1 MTSQLWGRLRIPGHL
16 VSSSAGIGSFTV
28 FTAVVA
34 ILTTRWLPP
43 TNRGELI
50 VVLVLSNLLAIA
62 SSGGVGVETRNRMG
76 KGERFTGWRPLS
88 TLLVFTL
95 GASLALAVVV
105 GIPVL
110 WLTLRDATSAL
121 VAPFVVLTVLQAA
134 LLYLR
139 DLLFGSHRVSL
150 ASNLLSIAALV
161 QMLGVI
167 VLEVLGALTVTS
179 ALVVSIGGTLLAG
192 VVTLLVLHT
201 HLNGGLVSGGEDSTD
216 TAAAGAPDITLSRGL
231 AEQGFRATPAA
242 LRFQIP
248 GTASRLMLALI
259 AGPALVAFYGA
270 AITYVGISS
279 LITTAAGLIVQQA
292 GGSGKN
298 DTNRVVIAS
307 LVLQTISVVL
317 LVLLAP
323 WLIPAMFGAEY
334 ADIVDVTWLAGL
346 ATLALALLS
355 LNLSLKVG
363 QERYRAVSVVLA
375 FQTITIVG
383 FQLLLVPRF
392 ELVGAIVALLAS
404 AVLSLILL
412 YLAVRHRTRV
422 GTRGSA

>member
-1 MTSQLWGRLRIPGHL
+1 M
-16 VSSSAGIGSFTV
+16 
-28 FTAVVA
+28 VA

-50 VVLVLSNLLAIA
+50 VVLVLANLLAIA
-62 SSGGVGVETRNRMG
+62 GSGGVGVETRNRMG
-76 KGERFTGWRPLS
+76 KGQRFAGWRPMS
-88 TLLVFTL
+88 SLLVFTL
-95 GASLALAVVV
+95 VTASALVIVV
-105 GIPVL
+105 GFPVL
-110 WLTLRDATSAL
+110 WLTLREAAPAL
-121 VAPFVVLTVLQAA
+121 LVPFAFLTVLKGV

-139 DLLFGSHRVSL
+139 DLLFGLHRVNL

-161 QMLGVI
+161 QLLGVI
-167 VLEVLGALTVTS
+167 LLEVAGALTVTS
-179 ALVVSIGGTLLAG
+179 AIAVSIGGTALAG
-192 VVTLLVLHT
+192 LVALVVLGAHLHADAT
-201 HLNGGLVSGGEDSTD
+201 GGAGAAPSVPGDS
-216 TAAAGAPDITLSRGL
+216 ASSPASAAGAASLAATAPHIAFSRDLAVQGL
-231 AEQGFRATPAA
+231 RATPSA

-279 LITTAAGLIVQQA
+279 LITTAAGLLVQQS

-307 LVLQTISVVL
+307 LVLQVISVAL
-317 LVLLAP
+317 LVGLAP

-334 ADIVDVTWLAGL
+334 ADIVDVTWLAGI
-346 ATLALALLS
+346 ATIALALLS

-363 QERYRAVSVVLA
+363 QERYRAVSLVLA
-375 FQTITIVG
+375 FQTLTIVG
-383 FQLLLVPRF
+383 FQVLLVPRY

-404 AVLSLILL
+404 AVLSLVLL
-412 YLAVRHRTRV
+412 QVAVRYRRTREAAV
-422 GTRGSA
+422 DASGEPT